1 MRYHA
6 MKHTVKT
13 WCCSVFFSPP
23 FRSTPSKLSFGCKN
37 RYLFSTFSPVPLTHT
52 FFPQIL
58 SNSEVKICLFLEA
71 HRQVLT
77 ECPHN
82 PLASAVLNADAEVEV
97 CVLKTFSLQSIYP
110 QWEEL
115 LCWGKKES
123 FLSLFVRKG
132 YKIYFNKS
140 NDAKH
145 LFSQWLKQR

>member
-23 FRSTPSKLSFGCKN
+23 FRSTPSKLSFGWKN
-37 RYLFSTFSPVPLTHT
+37 RYFSVSSPQFLSPIT

-97 CVLKTFSLQSIYP
+97 CVLKTFSLRSIYP
-110 QWEEL
+110 HWEEL

-145 LFSQWLKQR
+145 LFSQGLKQR